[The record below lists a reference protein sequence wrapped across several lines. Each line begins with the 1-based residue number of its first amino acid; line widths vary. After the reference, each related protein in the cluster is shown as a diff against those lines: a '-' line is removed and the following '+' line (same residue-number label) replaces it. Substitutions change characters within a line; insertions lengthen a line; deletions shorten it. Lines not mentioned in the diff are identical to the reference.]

1 MKGMPDVW
9 SDQSV
14 VTTPVD
20 GGGEIGVVNS
30 LTVTLRPRLV
40 FRAIG
45 PACILAGIAGIAA
58 QFLPAIGL
66 LVVGGL
72 AMAAWIPSLA
82 VDGDEIR
89 LRGLWTMTKIPLDT
103 VDQIRLRRVPFG
115 PKHAMRRVYR
125 VGPFCSTP
133 IRLRF
138 LRDDLTLAQITV
150 VYWGGWAGL
159 VRYLLTVPG
168 ISADSRTR
176 GRLDRY
182 G

>member
-1 MKGMPDVW
+1 MRGMPDVR
-9 SDQSV
+9 SDQPV
-14 VTTPVD
+14 VTAPVD
-20 GGGEIGVVNS
+20 GGRETGVVSS

-40 FRAIG
+40 FRAVG
-45 PACILAGIAGIAA
+45 PVLILAGIAGIAA

-66 LVVGGL
+66 LVLGGV
-72 AMAAWIPSLA
+72 AMATWIPSLRVDDHA
-82 VDGDEIR
+82 VR
-89 LRGLWTMTKIPLDT
+89 LRGLWTMTTIPLDT
-103 VDQIRLRRVPFG
+103 VDEIRLRRVPFG
-115 PKHAMRRVYR
+115 PKHALRRVYR

-138 LRDDLTLAQITV
+138 LLDDLTLAQITV

-159 VRYLLTVPG
+159 VRYLLTMPG
-168 ISADSRTR
+168 ITADSRTR